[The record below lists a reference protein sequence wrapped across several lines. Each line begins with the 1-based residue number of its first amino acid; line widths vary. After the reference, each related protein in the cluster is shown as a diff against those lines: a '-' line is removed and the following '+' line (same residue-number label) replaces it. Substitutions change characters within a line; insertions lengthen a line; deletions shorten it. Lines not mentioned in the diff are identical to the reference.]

1 METHTH
7 ESYYSGSVFNTLNV
21 EATEISTVM
30 LESVEL
36 LRDEWISILEVS
48 CCYCHHCYRRHPPV
62 ARNCPGFSS
71 CVLWPYIPEGDTSVS
86 NEETDETTTPRL
98 LRCLSKRFSCALADI
113 YLCTLLCPSG
123 AHLRYSLSG
132 QCFNCLKSSHRPRQG
147 SPAGHHQGIELLS
160 CLYSR

>member
-48 CCYCHHCYRRHPPV
+48 RCCCHHCNRCHPPL
-62 ARNCPGFSS
+62 ARNCPGFWS
-71 CVLWPYIPEGDTSVS
+71 CMLRPYIPEGGTSVS
-86 NEETDETTTPRL
+86 NEEVTKQRL
-98 LRCLSKRFSCALADI
+98 HVSCAAFLSVF
-113 YLCTLLCPSG
+113 LVPSLTSTCARFC
-123 AHLRYSLSG
+123 AHQVLI
-132 QCFNCLKSSHRPRQG
+132 FVTP
-147 SPAGHHQGIELLS
+147 
-160 CLYSR
+160 